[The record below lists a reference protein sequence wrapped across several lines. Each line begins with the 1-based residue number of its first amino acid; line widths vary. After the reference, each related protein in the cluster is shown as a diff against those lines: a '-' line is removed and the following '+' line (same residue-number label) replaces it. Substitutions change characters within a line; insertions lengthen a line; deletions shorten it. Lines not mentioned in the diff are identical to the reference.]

1 MAERA
6 TIARPYAKAA
16 FEYAHA
22 GNALAAW
29 SQGLKVAAEIAT
41 DPRVA
46 RLIND
51 PRWTAADLAGLIT
64 DAAGP
69 KLDAAMQNFVRVLA
83 ENHRLVLLPEIAAHY
98 EAARAQVENTV
109 DVDVISAVALDAAQ
123 AEKLKQALNTAAPP
137 GAHAEF
143 RGRVAPRRRRDS
155 RRGSRH
161 RRLAQGSS
169 RSAWNR
175 IGRLTVKVTRGPS
188 GARSKRLIC
197 PSRHRK
203 SAT

>member
-16 FEYAHA
+16 FEYARA
-22 GNALAAW
+22 ANALAAW
-29 SQGLKVAAEIAT
+29 TQGLQVAAEIIA

-46 RLIND
+46 ELIND
-51 PRWTAADLAGLIT
+51 PRWTPADLAGLII

-109 DVDVISAVALDAAQ
+109 DVEVVSAVALDAAQ
-123 AEKLKQALNTAAPP
+123 QDKLKQALNTRLRRQVRMQNSVDASLLG
-137 GAHAEF
+137 GAVIRA
-143 RGRVAPRRRRDS
+143 GDLVID
-155 RRGSRH
+155 GS
-161 RRLAQGSS
+161 LK
-169 RSAWNR
+169 
-175 IGRLTVKVTRGPS
+175 GRLD
-188 GARSKRLIC
+188 RLGTEL
-197 PSRHRK
+197 
-203 SAT
+203 AG